1 MMKLEVFLRF
11 KVDVNATF
19 VGINARR
26 VSDDKIKN
34 YQTEF
39 LIDCNDKLK
48 CVLDKEMG
56 TQIWRK
62 IIEQAV
68 DEDTINFDTLKIM
81 GADAN
86 YNNDIDSVTY
96 HAILQFDLNSGV
108 INEDFCIMRRRLK
121 QAAYEKLL
129 NLSFWNDAVIRFEGF
144 PSGYWYSRDGEV
156 VAFLRTLLH
165 KDDFTFEFGYDY

>member
-1 MMKLEVFLRF
+1 MELEVFLRF

-19 VGINARR
+19 VGVNARR
-26 VSDDKIKN
+26 VSDDKMKN

-39 LIDCNDKLK
+39 LFDCNDKLK

-56 TQIWRK
+56 TRVWVN

-68 DEDTINFDTLKIM
+68 DEDAINFDTLKIV

-86 YNNDIDSVTY
+86 YNNDIDFVTY

-108 INEDFCIMRRRLK
+108 TTEDFCIMRRRLE
-121 QAAYEKLL
+121 QATYEKLL
-129 NLSFWNDAVIRFEGF
+129 NLSFWCDAVVRFEGF

-156 VAFLRTLLH
+156 VAFIRTLLP
-165 KDDFTFEFGYDY
+165 KDDFAFEFSYDY

>member
-81 GADAN
+81 GADVN

-108 INEDFCIMRRRLK
+108 INENFCVMRRRLEK
-121 QAAYEKLL
+121 AAYEKLL

-156 VAFLRTLLH
+156 VAFLRTLLP
-165 KDDFTFEFGYDY
+165 KDDFTFKFSHEY

>member
-1 MMKLEVFLRF
+1 MKLEVFLRF
-11 KVDVNATF
+11 KVNVNATF
-19 VGINARR
+19 VGVNARR

-34 YQTEF
+34 YQSEF
-39 LIDCNDKLK
+39 SRDCNDKLK

-68 DEDTINFDTLKIM
+68 DEDTINFDALKIT

-86 YNNDIDSVTY
+86 YNNDIDFVTY

-108 INEDFCIMRRRLK
+108 YTEDFYIMRRRLER
-121 QAAYEKLL
+121 AAYEKLL
-129 NLSFWNDAVIRFEGF
+129 NLSFWSDAVVRFEGF
-144 PSGYWYSRDGEV
+144 PNGYWYSRDGEV
-156 VAFLRTLLH
+156 VAFLRTLLP
-165 KDDFTFEFGYDY
+165 KEDFTLEFSYEY